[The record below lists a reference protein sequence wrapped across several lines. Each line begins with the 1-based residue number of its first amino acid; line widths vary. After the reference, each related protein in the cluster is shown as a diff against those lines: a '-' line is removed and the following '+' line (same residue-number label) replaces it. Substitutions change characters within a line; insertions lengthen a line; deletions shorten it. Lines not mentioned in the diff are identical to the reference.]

1 MIQRGGVLFN
11 EQNSGGM
18 APVRA
23 TNSCV
28 ENSAVSDGDGNS
40 STYHKYIHEKE
51 GDSKQGW
58 GKTIIHEDSEDFNCE

>member
-1 MIQRGGVLFN
+1 MIQLGGVLFN

-40 STYHKYIHEKE
+40 STYHKYIHEEE
-51 GDSKQGW
+51 GDSKQG
-58 GKTIIHEDSEDFNCE
+58 

>member
-28 ENSAVSDGDGNS
+28 ENSAESDDDGNS
-40 STYHKYIHEKE
+40 STDHIYICT
-51 GDSKQGW
+51 W
-58 GKTIIHEDSEDFNCE
+58 GGRWFQTGLREDDYPWGFWGF

>member
-28 ENSAVSDGDGNS
+28 ENSAVSNSDGNS
-40 STYHKYIHEKE
+40 STDHKYIHEEE
-51 GDSKQGW
+51 GDSKQG
-58 GKTIIHEDSEDFNCE
+58 